1 MAKRNVII
9 VSRDVVGG
17 RPLDFSFKSI
27 RELQG
32 KAYSEMLVTEER
44 SGQRHPITESTDEE
58 KKDNSSVAAVS
69 GIQGKT
75 PVVGEEDIDDEAQTK
90 KKTDEK
96 LKPPKPPA
104 AIRVLEEN
112 ATSISANKASGRND
126 EEGAAVMKKKLVVR
140 ETNSLILSYNNIESL
155 NGFIDIVSRVML
167 SPASLGW
174 IDLSH
179 NRLTVLSVDLVSFP
193 MLKSLYLHANYISD
207 LKEVRKLRGAPLRS
221 LTLYGNSI
229 EQLRGYRLFVISILP
244 LLKNLDSSLITRL
257 ERDNSVVMTDT
268 FGKRRLPQVEKP
280 PELPP
285 IKDANVESE
294 EAPPK

>member
-9 VSRDVVGG
+9 VSREVVGG
-17 RPLDFSFKSI
+17 RPLDFSFKSM
-27 RELQG
+27 RDLQG

-44 SGQRHPITESTDEE
+44 SGQRHPITEGTDEE
-58 KKDNSSVAAVS
+58 KKDNLSAAAVS

-75 PVVGEEDIDDEAQTK
+75 PVVGEEELDDEVQTK
-90 KKTDEK
+90 KKADEK

-112 ATSISANKASGRND
+112 ATSIAANKASGRND
-126 EEGAAVMKKKLVVR
+126 EEGAAVVKKKLVVR

-155 NGFIDIVSRVML
+155 NGFIDIVSRVVI
-167 SPASLGW
+167 SPAHLGW

-179 NRLTVLSVDLVSFP
+179 NRLTVLSVDLASFP
-193 MLKSLYLHANYISD
+193 VLKSLYLHANYISD
-207 LKEVRKLRGAPLRS
+207 LKEVRKLCGAPLRS

-244 LLKNLDSSLITRL
+244 LLKNFDSSLITRL
-257 ERDNSVVMTDT
+257 ERDNSVVMTET
-268 FGKRRLPQVEKP
+268 FGRRRLPQVEKP

-285 IKDANVESE
+285 IKDVHVESE
-294 EAPPK
+294 ETPSK